1 MGIAAAFWALGGWC
15 GSVPIS
21 VLVQWLLRHP
31 HGPIPGGPPDPDPW
45 RASALAQ
52 RIVGTV
58 VGAVAGYAAWR
69 FGTVP
74 DTAPALGNALA
85 SGIFAAA
92 ASFVATDLY
101 AFATAGSAARAAD
114 AKLAGNAR

>member
-85 SGIFAAA
+85 SGIFAA
-92 ASFVATDLY
+92 SGMPFERFWLR
-101 AFATAGSAARAAD
+101 AGGA
-114 AKLAGNAR
+114 LTHG